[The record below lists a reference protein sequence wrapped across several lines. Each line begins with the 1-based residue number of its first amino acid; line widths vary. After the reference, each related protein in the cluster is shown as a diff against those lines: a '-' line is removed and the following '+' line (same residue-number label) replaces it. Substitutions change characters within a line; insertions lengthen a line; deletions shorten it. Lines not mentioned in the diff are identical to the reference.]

1 MKVSNG
7 QKENSNKLTETRV
20 HKQDNIQT
28 IDEIMMLIEIV
39 RELNEID
46 DLGNNGYAMKLKV
59 INKIDGLI
67 DEL

>member
-1 MKVSNG
+1 MKASNG

-46 DLGNNGYAMKLKV
+46 DLGKNGYAMKLKV